1 MLLIATIAIV
11 RAARLLVSRIVALG
25 SKREV
30 APLKL
35 EVRSTLRSGYRQ
47 TVTAC
52 PFRADT
58 VAKVEDRATPDMEEE
73 ECPIPLR
80 MSHPATRRANSR
92 RSRGPAATASAEIIE
107 AQPQRGVAADH
118 GAALSAPARVS

>member
-11 RAARLLVSRIVALG
+11 RAARLSVSRIVALG
-25 SKREV
+25 SKRESG
-30 APLKL
+30 
-35 EVRSTLRSGYRQ
+35 STASGSPFYPLRSGYRQ

-73 ECPIPLR
+73 ECPIPLEVTPR
-80 MSHPATRRANSR
+80 DSTRQLKAIARPR
-92 RSRGPAATASAEIIE
+92 R
-107 AQPQRGVAADH
+107 H
-118 GAALSAPARVS
+118 RVR

>member
-11 RAARLLVSRIVALG
+11 RAARLSVSRIVALG

-58 VAKVEDRATPDMEEE
+58 VAKVEDRATPDIKEEE
-73 ECPIPLR
+73 RPIPLR

-118 GAALSAPARVS
+118 DAALSAPARVS